1 MRRWLIVFLF
11 GLCGAGLIALPA
23 CSPLTPEQQA
33 AQDQAQEDFKTAQK
47 HVEIL
52 AEDLDDLVAEYRTIK
67 KRIDAGESIPAT
79 LISRYTVLRD
89 LIREK
94 TQSVKAAMADF
105 NVAKKS
111 LKEAMDLGVPW
122 WQVIL
127 GPIIGLATGVAGTYF
142 PYLRPLLMA
151 AQTMATGIGGFSRT
165 NPTEGKRLKES
176 IERLSTKA
184 GPRVATTVDR
194 IAQKVDP
201 HR

>member
-1 MRRWLIVFLF
+1 
-11 GLCGAGLIALPA
+11 
-23 CSPLTPEQQA
+23 
-33 AQDQAQEDFKTAQK
+33 
-47 HVEIL
+47 
-52 AEDLDDLVAEYRTIK
+52 
-67 KRIDAGESIPAT
+67 
-79 LISRYTVLRD
+79 
-89 LIREK
+89 
-94 TQSVKAAMADF
+94 MADF